1 MRDVFII
8 GAGQTP
14 VGEHWHLGLR
24 DLGAAAIRAALDDAG
39 LPPGDPEEARGGA
52 LDAPGALGALYVGN
66 MLGGAVN
73 GQENLAAL
81 LADAAGL
88 LPIES
93 FKVEAACASGGA
105 AVRAAA
111 LAVAAGAHDVAVAVG
126 IEKMTDAVGEQVAAG
141 LATAAD
147 GDYEASHGLSFVALS
162 ALLMRR
168 YMHETGAA
176 REDFAPFAVNAHA
189 NAAANAHAMFRAPI
203 TGEEFAR
210 SPLVASPIGVLDAAP
225 VCDGAAAVVLCSR
238 EALRP
243 AHRAVRIAAAA
254 GATDTIGLAGR
265 ADLLTLAAARRSAER
280 VFAASGMAPADCDF
294 FEAHDAFT
302 IITALSLEAC
312 GFAPRGEALR
322 RAAHG
327 CFAAGGCVPLS
338 TCGGLKARGHPVGA
352 SGAYQVVEAV
362 LQLRGEAGANQVPGA
377 RVGLTQSIGGHGS
390 IAVTHLLEV

>member
-8 GAGQTP
+8 GAGQTA
-14 VGEHWHLGLR
+14 VGEHWDRGLR

-39 LPPGDPEEARGGA
+39 LAGSGEVDA
-52 LDAPGALGALYVGN
+52 LFAGN

-73 GQENLAAL
+73 RQENLGAL

-88 LPIES
+88 LPAEAW
-93 FKVEAACASGGA
+93 KVEAACASGGA

-111 LAVAAGAHDVAVAVG
+111 LAVASGAHEVAVAVG
-126 IEKMTDAVGEQVAAG
+126 IEKMTDAVGEEITAG

-176 REDFAPFAVNAHA
+176 REDFAPFAVNAHR
-189 NAAANAHAMFRAPI
+189 NAAGNANAMFREPI
-203 TGEEFAR
+203 SAEQFAR
-210 SPLVASPIGVLDAAP
+210 SPQVAAPIGVLDAAP
-225 VCDGAAAVVLCSR
+225 VCDGAAAVVVCSR

-243 AHRAVRIAAAA
+243 AHRPVRIAAAA
-254 GATDTIGLAGR
+254 AATDTIGLAGR
-265 ADLLTLAAARRSAER
+265 ADLLTLGAARRSAEKA
-280 VFAASGMAPADCDF
+280 FAASGFTPQDCDL

-327 CFAAGGCVPLS
+327 CFARGGCIPLS
-338 TCGGLKARGHPVGA
+338 TFGGLKARGHPVGA
-352 SGAYQVVEAV
+352 SGAYQVVEATA
-362 LQLRGEAGANQVPGA
+362 QLRGEGGANQVPGA
-377 RVGLTQSIGGHGS
+377 RVALTQSIGGHGS
-390 IAVTHLLEV
+390 IAVTHVLEA

>member
-1 MRDVFII
+1 MRDVFIV

-14 VGEHWHLGLR
+14 VGEHWDLGLR
-24 DLGAAAIRAALDDAG
+24 ELGAAAIRAALDDAG
-39 LPPGDPEEARGGA
+39 IETVDA
-52 LDAPGALGALYVGN
+52 LFAGN

-73 GQENLAAL
+73 GQENLGAL

-88 LPIES
+88 LPAEAW
-93 FKVEAACASGGA
+93 KVEAACASGGA

-111 LAVAAGAHDVAVAVG
+111 MAVGAGAHDVAVAVG
-126 IEKMTDAVGEQVAAG
+126 IEKMTDALSERVTAG
-141 LATAAD
+141 LAAAAD

-168 YMHETGAA
+168 YMHETGAG
-176 REDFAPFAVNAHA
+176 REDFAPFAVNAHR
-189 NAAANAHAMFRAPI
+189 NAASNANAMFRTPI
-203 TGEEFAR
+203 SAADFAR
-210 SPLVASPIGVLDAAP
+210 SPLVAAPIGVLDAAP
-225 VCDGAAAVVLCSR
+225 VCDGAAAVVVCSR

-254 GATDTIGLAGR
+254 AATDTIGLARR
-265 ADLLTLAAARRSAER
+265 ADLLTLGAARRSAEKA
-280 VFAASGMAPADCDF
+280 FAASGFAPGDCDL

-312 GFAPRGEALR
+312 GFAPRGEALK

-327 CFAAGGCVPLS
+327 CFGRGGCIPVS

-352 SGAYQVVEAV
+352 SGAYQIVEAAA
-362 LQLRGEAGANQVPGA
+362 QLRGEAGPNQVTGA
-377 RVGLTQSIGGHGS
+377 RVALTQSIGGHGS
-390 IAVTHLLEV
+390 IAVTHLLEA